1 MHNLLDGVLG
11 LGAVLAV
18 GAVVTCVVLVSRK
31 RRQRAWFQEEQR
43 RQARHKRLLSSL
55 ETLDLA
61 MTRLT
66 AAAVQGGEQ
75 FVLERTARLA
85 RVTAAVDRS
94 GDDELRR
101 LIEAVVAGCDA
112 LSTVRREGEERDRL
126 VRRLGDAQREVYRR
140 MEVLLDQALD

>member
-18 GAVVTCVVLVSRK
+18 GAIVACVVVVSRK
-31 RRQRAWFQEEQR
+31 RRRRVWFQEEQR
-43 RQARHKRLLSSL
+43 RQSRRKRLLSSL

-61 MTRLT
+61 MTRLS
-66 AAAVQGGEQ
+66 AAALQGGEQ

-94 GDDELRR
+94 GDDDLRR
-101 LIEAVVAGCDA
+101 LIEAVVAGCDV

-126 VRRLGDAQREVYRR
+126 VRQLGDAQREVYRR
-140 MEVLLDQALD
+140 MEILLDQALD

>member
-18 GAVVTCVVLVSRK
+18 GAIVACVVVASRK
-31 RRQRAWFQEEQR
+31 RRRRAWFQEEQR
-43 RQARHKRLLSSL
+43 RQSHRKRLLSSL

-66 AAAVQGGEQ
+66 TAALQGGEQ

-85 RVTAAVDRS
+85 RVTAAADRS
-94 GDDELRR
+94 GDDDLRR
-101 LIEAVVAGCDA
+101 LIDAVVAGCDA

-126 VRRLGDAQREVYRR
+126 VRQLGDAQREVYRR

>member
-1 MHNLLDGVLG
+1 MDNLLDGVLG

-18 GAVVTCVVLVSRK
+18 GAIVACVVVASRK
-31 RRQRAWFQEEQR
+31 RRRRAWFQEEQR
-43 RQARHKRLLSSL
+43 RQSRRKRLLSSL

-66 AAAVQGGEQ
+66 TAALQGGEQ

-85 RVTAAVDRS
+85 RVTAAVDRT
-94 GDDELRR
+94 GDDELHR
-101 LIEAVVAGCDA
+101 LIEAVVAGCDS
-112 LSTVRREGEERDRL
+112 LSTARRDGGERDRL
-126 VRRLGDAQREVYRR
+126 VRQLGDAQREVYRR

>member
-18 GAVVTCVVLVSRK
+18 GAVVTCMVVVSRK
-31 RRQRAWFQEEQR
+31 RRQRVWFQEEQR

>member
-11 LGAVLAV
+11 LGTVLAV
-18 GAVVTCVVLVSRK
+18 GAMVACVVMASRK
-31 RRQRAWFQEEQR
+31 RRRRAWFQEEQR
-43 RQARHKRLLSSL
+43 RQSRRKRLLSSL

-66 AAAVQGGEQ
+66 TAALQGGEQ

-94 GDDELRR
+94 GDDDLRR

-112 LSTVRREGEERDRL
+112 LSAVRRGGEERDRL
-126 VRRLGDAQREVYRR
+126 VRQLGDAQREVYRR

>member
-18 GAVVTCVVLVSRK
+18 GAVVTCMVVVSRK
-31 RRQRAWFQEEQR
+31 RRQRVWFQEEQR
-43 RQARHKRLLSSL
+43 RQARHKRLLFSL

>member
-1 MHNLLDGVLG
+1 MHHLLDGVLG

-18 GAVVTCVVLVSRK
+18 GAIVTCVVVASRK
-31 RRQRAWFQEEQR
+31 WRRRVWVQEEHRRQSR
-43 RQARHKRLLSSL
+43 RKRLLSSL

-66 AAAVQGGEQ
+66 AAALQGGEQ

-94 GDDELRR
+94 GDDDLRR

-126 VRRLGDAQREVYRR
+126 VRQLGDAQREVYRR
-140 MEVLLDQALD
+140 MEVLLDQAFD

>member
-31 RRQRAWFQEEQR
+31 RRQRVWFQEEQR

-140 MEVLLDQALD
+140 MEVLLGQAFD

>member
-1 MHNLLDGVLG
+1 MHHLLEGVLG

-18 GAVVTCVVLVSRK
+18 GAIVTCVVVASRK
-31 RRQRAWFQEEQR
+31 RRRRVWFQEGQR
-43 RQARHKRLLSSL
+43 RQSRRKRLLSSL

-66 AAAVQGGEQ
+66 AAALQGGEQ

-85 RVTAAVDRS
+85 RVTAAVDRG

-126 VRRLGDAQREVYRR
+126 VRQLGDAQREVYRR